1 MDSNFISNYQQ
12 LPAFPAT
19 EDFGSFYISLR
30 SININKY
37 NNTSYC
43 GTSAFNFSLIK
54 QVLASETRA
63 NVGPVVFSN
72 LMSLHLTSLILTHFI
87 IDSSVSEDLE
97 FCLRCLDT
105 MWNFYFFLEP
115 GR

>member
-12 LPAFPAT
+12 LPAFPTT
-19 EDFGSFYISLR
+19 EDFGSFYVSLR

-43 GTSAFNFSLIK
+43 GTSAFNFSLMK
-54 QVLASETRA
+54 QVLASEIRA

-87 IDSSVSEDLE
+87 IDSSVSEDL
-97 FCLRCLDT
+97 
-105 MWNFYFFLEP
+105 
-115 GR
+115 